1 MVDIHNHSSFSADC
15 TVPTEEMLLA
25 AIDRGCT
32 VFGISEHFDYDC
44 LAEGITDEK
53 IDTAGYFAC
62 ASALK
67 QKYRDKIRF
76 VIGAEFG
83 YHPRANELYQ
93 KTEEEFAF
101 DYVVNSVHVTD
112 GLDCYFQ
119 PYFEGKTKDF
129 AYRRYLETVLESL
142 SAPYDW
148 QIAAHIG
155 YVARNAPYPDPK
167 LYYCEYASLLDEILR
182 TVIRLEKA
190 LEVNTNVKTCGYPT
204 IVHRELLERYY
215 ALGGRLVSFG
225 ADAHQPSRIGENYA
239 LATAMLREIGFTEL
253 SWFENRQRRQE
264 AL

>member
-1 MVDIHNHSSFSADC
+1 MIDIHNHSSFSADC
-15 TVPTEEMLLA
+15 NVPTEEMLQA
-25 AIDRGCT
+25 AIEKGCT

-44 LAEGITDEK
+44 LAEGITDQK
-53 IDTAGYFAC
+53 IDVAGYFAR

-67 QKYRDKIRF
+67 EKYRDKIRF

-83 YHPRANELYQ
+83 YHPRANELYR
-93 KTEEEFAF
+93 KVEEEFAF
-101 DYVVNSVHVTD
+101 DYVINSVHVTN

-119 PYFEGKTKDF
+119 PYFVGKTKDF

-167 LYYCEYASLLDEILR
+167 LYYSEYASLLDEILR
-182 TVIRLEKA
+182 TLIRTDKV
-190 LEVNTNVKTCGYPT
+190 LEVNTNVKTCGDST
-204 IVHRELLERYY
+204 LANRELLERYH
-215 ALGGRLVSFG
+215 ALGGRLISFG
-225 ADAHQPSRIGENYA
+225 SDAHRPAVIGNNYTPTA
-239 LATAMLREIGFTEL
+239 AMLRKIGFTEL
-253 SWFENRQRRQE
+253 SRFENRQRKQE